1 MKMIN
6 MLPWVDRAASGYS
19 DRMRVTNF
27 TDPGNTMFASMIYNA
42 VLGAPVYFIM
52 QPNGRVEK
60 NAWEPVEDGQEAA
73 RAEQAKQQAEQQAAQ
88 AAALQA
94 LARKTN
100 DGGESDGKADAGA
113 QDAADG
119 ESDGKTDA
127 GAQDAADGENDDTT
141 SNNDTLGKF
150 AQKQA
155 SNASQTEYQHV
166 IISANDPVMV
176 DTIADPDQKP
186 DISQVNNISYDGSC
200 YDGDGKV
207 IPGLYCLQLIR
218 PPVNQQAML
227 VAARAFDFDLRLGH
241 SLGNI
246 MIPRPVVTGTSPDV
260 EIKVSGDK
268 DPNDFT
274 NFSYDRVQAGGQVV
288 VPQAKYMEQW
298 DTDKLTTLLTL
309 TAYEMIGETKNSPVD
324 FPELA
329 TLGEQTQSL
338 VSNREPFVSRAA
350 LIRTQ
355 VNGVFNT
362 AGVPELAWDSLFPYT
377 PQDIASIGDAL
388 GKGAT
393 PQVLRRYNLS

>member
-1 MKMIN
+1 MAMKMIN
-6 MLPWVDRAASGYS
+6 MLPWVDRAACGYS

-27 TDPGNTMFASMIYNA
+27 TNPGNTMFANMIYNA

-52 QPNGRVEK
+52 QPNGRVER
-60 NAWEPVEDGQEAA
+60 NDWEPVEDGQEAA
-73 RAEQAKQQAEQQAAQ
+73 RAEQAKLQSAQ
-88 AAALQA
+88 VAGFQL
-94 LARKTN
+94 LAK
-100 DGGESDGKADAGA
+100 
-113 QDAADG
+113 
-119 ESDGKTDA
+119 KTDA
-127 GAQDAADGENDDTT
+127 STKDSADGENDDST
-141 SNNDTLGKF
+141 SNDDTLGRF

-155 SNASQTEYQHV
+155 SSASQTEYQHV
-166 IISANDPVMV
+166 IVSANDPVMV
-176 DTIADPDQKP
+176 DTIADTDKKP
-186 DISQVNNISYDGSC
+186 DISQVKDISYDGSC
-200 YDGDGKV
+200 YDGDGKI

-227 VAARAFDFDLRLGH
+227 VAARALDFDLRLGH

-246 MIPRPVVTGTSPDV
+246 MVPRPVVTGTSPDV
-260 EIKVSGDK
+260 EIKVAGDK

-350 LIRTQ
+350 LIRAQ
-355 VNGVFNT
+355 VNGVFAT

>member
-1 MKMIN
+1 MAMKMIN

-27 TDPGNTMFASMIYNA
+27 TDPGNTMFANMIYNA
-42 VLGAPVYFIM
+42 VLGSPVYFIM
-52 QPNGRVEK
+52 QSNGRVEK
-60 NAWEPVEDGQEAA
+60 NVWEPVEDGQAAA
-73 RAEQAKQQAEQQAAQ
+73 RAEQAKRQAAQ
-88 AAALQA
+88 TAALQA
-94 LARKTN
+94 LAKKMN
-100 DGGESDGKADAGA
+100 DGRESDADAH
-113 QDAADG
+113 D
-119 ESDGKTDA
+119 T
-127 GAQDAADGENDDTT
+127 ADGENDDTP
-141 SNNDTLGKF
+141 SNDDTLGKF

-155 SNASQTEYQHV
+155 SSASQTEYQHV

-176 DTIADPDQKP
+176 DTIADPDKKP
-186 DISQVNNISYDGSC
+186 DISQVKNISYDGSC
-200 YDGDGKV
+200 YDDNGKV

-246 MIPRPVVTGTSPDV
+246 MVPRPVVTGTSPDV
-260 EIKVSGDK
+260 EIKVSSDK

-288 VPQAKYMEQW
+288 IPQAKYMEQW

-350 LIRTQ
+350 LIRAQ
-355 VNGVFNT
+355 INGVFAT

>member
-27 TDPGNTMFASMIYNA
+27 TDPGNTMFANMIYNA

-60 NAWEPVEDGQEAA
+60 NAWEPVEDGKEAA

-100 DGGESDGKADAGA
+100 DGGESDGK
-113 QDAADG
+113 
-119 ESDGKTDA
+119 TDA
-127 GAQDAADGENDDTT
+127 GAQDADDGENDD
-141 SNNDTLGKF
+141 
-150 AQKQA
+150 AA
-155 SNASQTEYQHV
+155 SNDGAVGGFAKKRAASASQTEYQHV

-288 VPQAKYMEQW
+288 VPQVKYMEQW
-298 DTDKLTTLLTL
+298 DTDKLTKLLTL

-350 LIRTQ
+350 LIRAQ
-355 VNGVFNT
+355 VNGVFAT

>member
-1 MKMIN
+1 MVMKTIN
-6 MLPWVDRAASGYS
+6 ILPWVDRAASGYS

-27 TDPGNTMFASMIYNA
+27 TDPGNTMFSSMIYNA
-42 VLGAPVYFIM
+42 VLGSPVYFIM
-52 QPNGRVEK
+52 QPNGRTEK
-60 NAWEPVEDGQEAA
+60 NSWEPVEDGQEAA
-73 RAEQAKQQAEQQAAQ
+73 RAEQAKQKEAQ
-88 AAALQA
+88 NAALRA
-94 LARKTN
+94 LAKKSADDSGDTTN
-100 DGGESDGKADAGA
+100 DTAD
-113 QDAADG
+113 DP
-119 ESDGKTDA
+119 ST
-127 GAQDAADGENDDTT
+127 DDTT
-141 SNNDTLGKF
+141 DDSTDDAPNDGAVGGF
-150 AQKQA
+150 AKKQA
-155 SNASQTEYQHV
+155 ASTAQTEYQHV

-176 DTIADPDQKP
+176 DTIADPDKMP
-186 DISQVNNISYDGSC
+186 DTSQVKNISYDGSC
-200 YDGDGKV
+200 YDDNGKI

-246 MIPRPVVTGTSPDV
+246 MTPRPVVTGTSPDV
-260 EIKVSGDK
+260 EIKVAGDK

-350 LIRTQ
+350 LIRAQ
-355 VNGVFNT
+355 INGVFAT

>member
-1 MKMIN
+1 MAMKMIN

-27 TDPGNTMFASMIYNA
+27 TDPGNTMFANMIYNA

-100 DGGESDGKADAGA
+100 DGGESDGK
-113 QDAADG
+113 
-119 ESDGKTDA
+119 TDA
-127 GAQDAADGENDDTT
+127 GAQDADDGENDD
-141 SNNDTLGKF
+141 
-150 AQKQA
+150 AA
-155 SNASQTEYQHV
+155 SNDGAVGGFAKKRAASASQTEYQHV

-288 VPQAKYMEQW
+288 VPQVKYMEQW
-298 DTDKLTTLLTL
+298 DTDKLTKLLTL

-350 LIRTQ
+350 LIRAQ
-355 VNGVFNT
+355 VNGVFAT

>member
-27 TDPGNTMFASMIYNA
+27 TDPGNTMFANMIYNA

-60 NAWEPVEDGQEAA
+60 NAWEPVEYGQAAA
-73 RAEQAKQQAEQQAAQ
+73 RAEQAKRQAAQ
-88 AAALQA
+88 TAALQA
-94 LARKTN
+94 LAKNMN
-100 DGGESDGKADAGA
+100 DGRESDADAH
-113 QDAADG
+113 D
-119 ESDGKTDA
+119 T
-127 GAQDAADGENDDTT
+127 ADGENDDTT
-141 SNNDTLGKF
+141 SNDDTLGKF

-155 SNASQTEYQHV
+155 SSASQTEYQHV
-166 IISANDPVMV
+166 IISDHDPVMV
-176 DTIADPDQKP
+176 DTIADTDQKP
-186 DISQVNNISYDGSC
+186 DISQVHDISYDGSC

-227 VAARAFDFDLRLGH
+227 IAARAFDFDLRLGH

-298 DTDKLTTLLTL
+298 DTDKLTALLTL

-350 LIRTQ
+350 LIRAQ
-355 VNGVFNT
+355 VNGVFAT

>member
-1 MKMIN
+1 MAMKMIN
-6 MLPWVDRAASGYS
+6 ILPWVDRAASGYS

-27 TDPGNTMFASMIYNA
+27 TDPGNTMFADIIYNA

-73 RAEQAKQQAEQQAAQ
+73 RAEQAKRQAAQ
-88 AAALQA
+88 TAALQSP
-94 LARKTN
+94 
-100 DGGESDGKADAGA
+100 DM
-113 QDAADG
+113 
-119 ESDGKTDA
+119 KTDA
-127 GAQDAADGENDDTT
+127 GTQDSSDSENNDAMSNDAA
-141 SNNDTLGKF
+141 LGRF

-155 SNASQTEYQHV
+155 SSASQVEYQHV
-166 IISANDPVMV
+166 IVSANDPVMV
-176 DTIADPDQKP
+176 DTIADPDKKP
-186 DISQVNNISYDGSC
+186 DISQVNDISYDGSC
-200 YDGDGKV
+200 YDGDGNI

-227 VAARAFDFDLRLGH
+227 VAARALDFDLRLGH

-246 MIPRPVVTGTSPDV
+246 MVPRPVVTGTSPDV
-260 EIKVSGDK
+260 EIKVAGDK

-350 LIRTQ
+350 LIRAQ
-355 VNGVFNT
+355 VNGVFAT